1 MLQRLR
7 SRLHSEE
14 KGFTLIELLVV
25 ILIIGI
31 LAAIALPAFLGQ
43 RARAQDA
50 SAKSNARNM
59 VSEMKACYSTEQ
71 NYTNCKTQATAANT
85 GLPVSTAAAPAAG
98 EVGVTVAGTD
108 TFTVQAKSRGN
119 NTFDVSQPASNG
131 QLTYT
136 CATQGTGACP
146 KTNAGDWSK

>member
-71 NYTNCKTQATAANT
+71 DYAPCVTQMDAART
-85 GLPVSTAAAPAAG
+85 GLPVGPGAG
-98 EVGVTVAGTD
+98 QVSVTGTGD
-108 TFTVQAKSRGN
+108 TFTVVAKSLGN
-119 NTFDVSQPASNG
+119 NSTQTFTVKQPASNG
-131 QLTYT
+131 QLTYECT
-136 CATQGTGACP
+136 TKGTGACP
-146 KTNAGDWSK
+146 STGDWSK

>member
-1 MLQRLR
+1 MIQKLRNRLTR
-7 SRLHSEE
+7 EE

-43 RARAQDA
+43 RTRAQDA

-71 NYTNCKTQATAANT
+71 NYIPCQTEMTGANGGENT
-85 GLPVSTAAAPAAG
+85 GLPVGTGPGQVTVTAAAA
-98 EVGVTVAGTD
+98 D
-108 TFTVQAKSRGN
+108 TFTVQAESTN
-119 NTFDVSQPASNG
+119 TNTFDVDQLASNG
-131 QLTYT
+131 QLVYS
-136 CATQGTGACP
+136 CAATSGSAGACP
-146 KTNAGDWSK
+146 SDGDWSK

>member
-7 SRLHSEE
+7 SRLHNEE

-43 RARAQDA
+43 RTRAQDA

-71 NYTNCKTQATAANT
+71 SYIPCDAQMTEANT
-85 GLPVSTAAAPAAG
+85 GLPVGTG
-98 EVGVTVAGTD
+98 VGQVDVTETTID
-108 TFTVQAKSRGN
+108 TFTVVAKSRGN
-119 NTFDVSQPASNG
+119 NTFTVKQPVSSG
-131 QLTYT
+131 QLAYT
-136 CATQGTGACP
+136 CATLATGACP
-146 KTNAGDWSK
+146 TGGDWSK

>member
-43 RARAQDA
+43 RTRAQDA

-71 NYTNCKTQATAANT
+71 NYGPCVTQMTEART
-85 GLPVSTAAAPAAG
+85 GLPVGSLAG
-98 EVGVTVAGTD
+98 QVSVTGTGD
-108 TFTVQAKSRGN
+108 TFTVVAKSLGN
-119 NTFDVSQPASNG
+119 NGTQTFTVKQPATNG
-131 QLTYT
+131 QLAYSCETI
-136 CATQGTGACP
+136 GTGACP
-146 KTNAGDWSK
+146 TGGDWSK

>member
-43 RARAQDA
+43 RTRAQDA

-59 VSEMKACYSTEQ
+59 VSEMKACFSTEQ
-71 NYTNCKTQATAANT
+71 NYTNCEGQMGEENT
-85 GLPVSTAAAPAAG
+85 GLPADEVSVTETG
-98 EVGVTVAGTD
+98 ED
-108 TFTVQAKSRGN
+108 TFTVVATSRGG
-119 NTFDVSQPASNG
+119 NTFTVEQPASSG
-131 QLTYT
+131 QLAYS
-136 CATQGTGACP
+136 CATLGTGACP
-146 KTNAGDWSK
+146 TTAPGDWSR

>member
-43 RARAQDA
+43 RTRAQDA

-71 NYTNCKTQATAANT
+71 DYGPCVDQMTEANT
-85 GLPVSTAAAPAAG
+85 GLPVGTTAG
-98 EVGVTVAGTD
+98 QVSVTANGTD
-108 TFTVQAKSRGN
+108 GFTVVARSLGNNSTQTFT
-119 NTFDVSQPASNG
+119 VSQPATNG
-131 QLTYT
+131 QLDYSCETI
-136 CATQGTGACP
+136 GTGACP
-146 KTNAGDWSK
+146 TGGDWSQ